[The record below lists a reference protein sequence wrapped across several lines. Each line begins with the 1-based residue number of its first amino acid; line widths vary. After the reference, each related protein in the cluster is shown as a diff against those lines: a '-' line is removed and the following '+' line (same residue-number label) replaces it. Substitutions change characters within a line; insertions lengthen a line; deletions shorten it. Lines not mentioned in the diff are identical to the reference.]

1 VLAITNVL
9 ARLAGAVLLLACCG
23 CADPP
28 RRLTSAPRYARGVVY
43 VLPGIEGP
51 SPWNRDLAIGLAD
64 GGVRCAIQV
73 YDWTTS
79 IPGAF
84 LINLTDLERNR
95 RQAQKLADDIVNY
108 RNRHPGC
115 PVHLIGHSGGAGI
128 AVLALEALPPG
139 RQIDS
144 AILLAPALSR
154 EYDLSVALRRT
165 RTGIVNFYSPRD
177 GMLTVGTSLF
187 GPIDRRFG
195 VAAGAEGFVPPA
207 TLSDAE
213 RALYGAKL
221 AQHEWDDKLERY
233 GASGS
238 HLGWTSR
245 RFAAQFLAP
254 LIRRNELP

>member
-1 VLAITNVL
+1 M
-9 ARLAGAVLLLACCG
+9 
-23 CADPP
+23 
-28 RRLTSAPRYARGVVY
+28 
-43 VLPGIEGP
+43 LPGIEGP
-51 SPWNRDLAIGLAD
+51 SPWNRELAVGLAD
-64 GGVRCAIQV
+64 GGVRCAIEV

-95 RQAQKLADDIVNY
+95 RQAQRLAEHIVAY
-108 RNRHPGC
+108 RQQHPGC
-115 PVHLIGHSGGAGI
+115 PVHLIGHSGGAGV

-165 RTGIVNFYSPRD
+165 RTGIDSFHSPRD
-177 GMLTVGTSLF
+177 VGLLKVGTSLF

-195 VAAGAEGFVPPA
+195 VAAGADGFAPPPNLTEA
-207 TLSDAE
+207 DRTLY
-213 RALYGAKL
+213 RNKL
-221 AQHEWDDKLERY
+221 RQHEWDDTLERY

-245 RFAAQFLAP
+245 QFAARYLAP
-254 LIRRNELP
+254 LVRQSELP

>member
-1 VLAITNVL
+1 MSASLLWLVRVACTVVVLAC
-9 ARLAGAVLLLACCG
+9 AGCV
-23 CADPP
+23 DPP
-28 RRLTSAPRYARGVVY
+28 RRLTSAPRYARGAVF

-51 SPWNRDLAIGLAD
+51 SPWNRELAIGLAD
-64 GGVRCAIQV
+64 GGVRCAIEV

-95 RQAQKLADDIVNY
+95 RQAQHLAEHIVAY

-128 AVLALEALPPG
+128 AVMALEALPPG

-165 RTGIVNFYSPRD
+165 RTGIVNFHSPRD

-195 VAAGAEGFVPPA
+195 VAAGADGFVPPA
-207 TLSDAE
+207 ALSEAD
-213 RALYGAKL
+213 RALYRSKL
-221 AQHEWDDKLERY
+221 TQHEWDDKLERY

-245 RFAAQFLAP
+245 QFAARFLAP
-254 LIRRNELP
+254 LVRRSELP